1 MISTN
6 LLSSDERRVLQR
18 FCFTVGTRIKMH
30 AMWRRG
36 ELEKL
41 SLPAELKAFRDGIS
55 PQFEYPDEDDD
66 KNKNIIHFIHERCDF
81 VPDEK
86 IRQFILSHAQFNEY
100 SGVFGGIDFG
110 ELYYEDP
117 EIWYGDR
124 NILDSCT
131 HEYYMAV
138 DFDDELIDKFIAF
151 EGEGAR
157 NHDILNSL
165 GRSHAP
171 DLAGLMAVVELEDN
185 VLTITTDD
193 LQVKFTAT
201 KGNCGVLFNTEDLG
215 GKLTLTDRGGEL
227 RSEYVGQKP
236 MDFISGQ
243 TYLIR
248 SLDYFCDVQGGM
260 TDIKVDG
267 YFSDLTVE
275 LKSAD
280 GRFCDIVMES
290 DKIFVDKKSLQRCN
304 K

>member
-1 MISTN
+1 
-6 LLSSDERRVLQR
+6 
-18 FCFTVGTRIKMH
+18 
-30 AMWRRG
+30 
-36 ELEKL
+36 
-41 SLPAELKAFRDGIS
+41 
-55 PQFEYPDEDDD
+55 
-66 KNKNIIHFIHERCDF
+66 
-81 VPDEK
+81 
-86 IRQFILSHAQFNEY
+86 
-100 SGVFGGIDFG
+100 
-110 ELYYEDP
+110 
-117 EIWYGDR
+117 
-124 NILDSCT
+124 
-131 HEYYMAV
+131 
-138 DFDDELIDKFIAF
+138 
-151 EGEGAR
+151 
-157 NHDILNSL
+157 
-165 GRSHAP
+165 
-171 DLAGLMAVVELEDN
+171 MAVVELEDN

-201 KGNCGVLFNTEDLG
+201 KNNCGVLFNTEDLG

-227 RSEYVGQKP
+227 RPEYVGQKP